1 MPIRLSVLSGLGLSH
16 AIICVKAERVVR
28 DEGTPGWAFIGRSGF
43 GVPLGSRFVD
53 DGDGAAANLPIESS
67 WRVSQ

>member
-43 GVPLGSRFVD
+43 GVPLARGSLTMGMEPR
-53 DGDGAAANLPIESS
+53 
-67 WRVSQ
+67 RTCR